1 VPSARQDVATL
12 TSSSHEVEPRFD
24 VQSTRRYRIIGSA
37 IPLRRFSG
45 LEGFPAQHLGIPSL
59 QTNARAVPALALF
72 SRVSPD
78 LIAASRS
85 RQPALMGFG
94 PLQRHQSWRHGSLGF
109 ASPDTFRLQGFSP
122 SCRFASSSTFRP
134 CFMPVTLVGFSLQGF
149 FPSQSLARPL
159 GCGDLRDVSARNER
173 PSRNLKDASNFGT
186 PSTRL
191 YSLRRS
197 DTCGHGVNHAGGR
210 CPPGFRLTS
219 REFPLAP
226 AHRLRG
232 GSPRGL
238 RLRR

>member
-1 VPSARQDVATL
+1 
-12 TSSSHEVEPRFD
+12 
-24 VQSTRRYRIIGSA
+24 
-37 IPLRRFSG
+37 
-45 LEGFPAQHLGIPSL
+45 L

-72 SRVSPD
+72 FRVSPD

-94 PLQRHQSWRHGSLGF
+94 PLQRHQSWRPGCLGF
-109 ASPDTFRLQGFSP
+109 ASPDIFRLQGFAP
-122 SCRFASSSTFRP
+122 SCRFASSSTLRP
-134 CFMPVTLVGFSLQGF
+134 CFVPLTLVGFSLQGF
-149 FPSQSLARPL
+149 SPSQSLARPL
-159 GCGDLRDVSARNER
+159 GCGDLRDVSAFDSKTFKEPQRF
-173 PSRNLKDASNFGT
+173 SSLGT

-191 YSLRRS
+191 YSLRRF

-210 CPPGFRLTS
+210 CPPGFSLTS

-232 GSPRGL
+232 SSPRGL